1 MGEAAGRLVHRFVLP
16 TAEGARK
23 LHVVVKL
30 ECLVPAPHVC
40 IAWWVE
46 ITWSH
51 VCGLA
56 GSALPGGV
64 MLSFV
69 YSLSSVLSQIPGH
82 VKIQRMVNEQ
92 MPLNTLKGTISESQS
107 CRERQEC
114 LVLGYDA

>member
-1 MGEAAGRLVHRFVLP
+1 MVTFV
-16 TAEGARK
+16 A
-23 LHVVVKL
+23 
-30 ECLVPAPHVC
+30 
-40 IAWWVE
+40 
-46 ITWSH
+46 
-51 VCGLA
+51 LA

-107 CRERQEC
+107 CKRDEN
-114 LVLGYDA
+114 VWF